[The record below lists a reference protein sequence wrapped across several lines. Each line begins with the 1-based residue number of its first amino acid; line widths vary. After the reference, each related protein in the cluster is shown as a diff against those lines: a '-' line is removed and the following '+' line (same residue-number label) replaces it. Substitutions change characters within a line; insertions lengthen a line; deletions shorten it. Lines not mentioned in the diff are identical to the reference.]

1 MVVQSFGQ
9 LEALL
14 PPQPTW
20 QVAGGALNLY
30 SGYNQTYLEIYR
42 TQPSVRTC
50 VDFLARNVAQ
60 LGLPAYRR
68 ISDTDRERLP
78 PEHPLVFLIE
88 HPNPTTTRY
97 RLFETVMQD
106 LGIFFNAYLLKVRSS
121 PLALVRLPPD
131 QMTIQGMLWPT
142 GFTWTNESGEVTP
155 FPVSEIVHFGG
166 YGAGLM
172 GLSPLETLRRLLAE
186 EAAAGVYR
194 QQMWTN
200 ATRVEGVIERPKD
213 APKWTPTQKQSWREQ
228 WQGAYAAGG
237 SRPGS
242 VAILEDGM
250 QFKQVSYNPR
260 DLEYSAARKLSREEV
275 AAEYHIP
282 PPMVGILE
290 HATFCLPGEA
300 EVFTEDGPKPI
311 ADVRAHDQVWSL
323 NDAGAWMLQPVER
336 SACTG
341 YDQILT
347 VQTTNR
353 TLRLNGRHRVLV
365 RRAVDLIAAP
375 IVVMNDGHRRAC
387 GRATKAWQ
395 SVYVPA
401 AELAVG
407 DTLIALRRLPAAGHE
422 QAPSGRD
429 LTPAFMAVCGLL
441 LGDGNISRKHG
452 QPIGL
457 QFARADHAPY
467 MDEYRQAL
475 RAEFHQ
481 RGGRPI
487 ALIEGARQ
495 TRVMSVS
502 AARELDLLGFGGTA
516 RTKRVPGWVFHLTE
530 PLRLALLRGFLDADG
545 SVDKKGRISFSS
557 CNPTM
562 LSQVRHL
569 CLSVGVSVTNLRC
582 QRGQTTLPNG
592 RLAAFENWTF
602 TCSDPADNR
611 RIGSHTPVYV
621 ARMAA
626 GQPFR
631 RKARRYPW
639 QGGRGFDD
647 TAVQLSAVRS
657 IERSALAVP
666 VYDLAV
672 ATTHNFIAD
681 GVVVHNS
688 NITEQHKN
696 LYQDTLGPWL
706 ELLQSEWERQVVPE
720 FADVARVYVEFN
732 LNEKLK
738 GSFEEQAA
746 SLQALVGRPVM
757 TANEGR
763 ARLNLSRMDNDP
775 SADQLA
781 AQQGGPSDASV
792 GSPIP
797 PVVPAT
803 PRPKPTLMKRTTAT
817 EVASVI
823 AAHRVRQ
830 ADRLQKVPPADRPAA
845 FRADLERWTREL
857 AADLGAISGLSGI
870 DELWFAGLVTAETLA
885 GLEHD
890 AQEITP

>member
-1 MVVQSFGQ
+1 
-9 LEALL
+9 
-14 PPQPTW
+14 
-20 QVAGGALNLY
+20 
-30 SGYNQTYLEIYR
+30 
-42 TQPSVRTC
+42 
-50 VDFLARNVAQ
+50 
-60 LGLPAYRR
+60 
-68 ISDTDRERLP
+68 
-78 PEHPLVFLIE
+78 
-88 HPNPTTTRY
+88 
-97 RLFETVMQD
+97 MQD
-106 LGIFFNAYLLKVRSS
+106 LGIYFNAYLLKVRSS

-131 QMTIQGMLWPT
+131 QMRIQGTLWPT
-142 GFTWTNESGEVTP
+142 GYTWTNESGEVTP

-290 HATFCLPGEA
+290 HATF
-300 EVFTEDGPKPI
+300 
-311 ADVRAHDQVWSL
+311 
-323 NDAGAWMLQPVER
+323 
-336 SACTG
+336 
-341 YDQILT
+341 
-347 VQTTNR
+347 
-353 TLRLNGRHRVLV
+353 
-365 RRAVDLIAAP
+365 
-375 IVVMNDGHRRAC
+375 
-387 GRATKAWQ
+387 
-395 SVYVPA
+395 
-401 AELAVG
+401 
-407 DTLIALRRLPAAGHE
+407 
-422 QAPSGRD
+422 
-429 LTPAFMAVCGLL
+429 
-441 LGDGNISRKHG
+441 
-452 QPIGL
+452 
-457 QFARADHAPY
+457 
-467 MDEYRQAL
+467 
-475 RAEFHQ
+475 
-481 RGGRPI
+481 
-487 ALIEGARQ
+487 
-495 TRVMSVS
+495 
-502 AARELDLLGFGGTA
+502 
-516 RTKRVPGWVFHLTE
+516 
-530 PLRLALLRGFLDADG
+530 
-545 SVDKKGRISFSS
+545 
-557 CNPTM
+557 
-562 LSQVRHL
+562 
-569 CLSVGVSVTNLRC
+569 
-582 QRGQTTLPNG
+582 
-592 RLAAFENWTF
+592 
-602 TCSDPADNR
+602 
-611 RIGSHTPVYV
+611 
-621 ARMAA
+621 
-626 GQPFR
+626 
-631 RKARRYPW
+631 
-639 QGGRGFDD
+639 
-647 TAVQLSAVRS
+647 
-657 IERSALAVP
+657 
-666 VYDLAV
+666 
-672 ATTHNFIAD
+672 
-681 GVVVHNS
+681 S

-792 GSPIP
+792 GSPVP
-797 PVVPAT
+797 PVVPVT

-830 ADRLQKVPPADRPAA
+830 ADRLQKLPPADRPAA

-857 AADLGAISGLSGI
+857 ATDLGAISGLSGI